1 MIMLKAIF
9 VAIFIMG
16 TLSFRLPDKT
26 KSAKI
31 DNGQKS
37 ALLRAKDSQFLVHAA
52 EINMEEVLLGQ
63 LAQKKSKM
71 QDVKEL
77 GQMMEEAHTQSMSSL
92 AALAKKKKIN
102 VPTMPTHGAKDAY
115 KKLDAKSESDFNK
128 AYCEMMVSG
137 HKDAIAMF
145 EKAVSECTDEDIKEW
160 AITTLPVLRT
170 HLDHS
175 VACQKKCE
183 TLSYHN

>member
-1 MIMLKAIF
+1 MTMLKAAL
-9 VAIFIMG
+9 VAVVIIG
-16 TLSFRLPDKT
+16 TASFSPPDKT
-26 KSAKI
+26 RNTKLNSTE
-31 DNGQKS
+31 S
-37 ALLRAKDSQFLVHAA
+37 VLAKDAQFLVHAA

-128 AYCEMMVSG
+128 AYCEMMVDG

-145 EKAVSECTDEDIKEW
+145 EKAAVECTDEDIKNW
-160 AITTLPVLRT
+160 ATTTLPVLRT

-175 VACQKKCE
+175 IACQKKCE
-183 TLSYHN
+183 TM